1 MTMTNNLNKVET
13 VKKTGLEH
21 FLFNGQ
27 ALPFNVLTFWQWS
40 NSELL
45 GNALRGIL
53 AEYIVASSINC
64 TDNLRHQWDA
74 YDLITDSG
82 IKIEVK
88 SSSYLQSWNQNKLSS
103 LTFGIQETLYRKNK
117 GEKIKKRQA
126 DVYVFCVLSH
136 RDKKTVNPLDLNQ
149 WDFYVLSTKTLN
161 QNVGHQKKI
170 SLSSLLNLNPT
181 KVKYS
186 QLNQAIL
193 NYK

>member
-1 MTMTNNLNKVET
+1 MTNNLNKLET

-64 TDNLRHQWDA
+64 TDNLRQEWDA
-74 YDLITDSG
+74 YDLITDNG

-88 SSSYLQSWNQNKLSS
+88 SSSYLQSWQQNKLS
-103 LTFGIQETLYRKNK
+103 TIGFGIQETFDIEND
-117 GEKIKKRQA
+117 GEQIKKRQA

-136 RDKKTVNPLDLNQ
+136 KDKKTVNPLDLNQ

>member
-1 MTMTNNLNKVET
+1 MTNNLNKVET

-64 TDNLRHQWDA
+64 TDNLRQEWDA
-74 YDLITDSG
+74 YDLITDNG

-88 SSSYLQSWNQNKLSS
+88 SSSYLQSWQQNKLS
-103 LTFGIQETLYRKNK
+103 TIGFGIQETFDIEND
-117 GEKIKKRQA
+117 GEQIKKRQA

-136 RDKKTVNPLDLNQ
+136 KDKKTVNPLDLNQ

>member
-1 MTMTNNLNKVET
+1 MTNNLNKVET

-27 ALPFNVLTFWQWS
+27 ALPFTVLTFWQWS

-64 TDNLRHQWDA
+64 TDNLRQEWDA
-74 YDLITDSG
+74 YDLITDNG

-88 SSSYLQSWNQNKLSS
+88 SSSYLQSWQQNKLS
-103 LTFGIQETLYRKNK
+103 TIGFGIQETFDIEND
-117 GEKIKKRQA
+117 GEQIKKRQA

-136 RDKKTVNPLDLNQ
+136 KDKKTVNPLDLNQ

>member
-103 LTFGIQETLYRKNK
+103 LTFGIQETLYRK
-117 GEKIKKRQA
+117 
-126 DVYVFCVLSH
+126 
-136 RDKKTVNPLDLNQ
+136 LD
-149 WDFYVLSTKTLN
+149 FRVS
-161 QNVGHQKKI
+161 GF
-170 SLSSLLNLNPT
+170 SLR
-181 KVKYS
+181 V
-186 QLNQAIL
+186 
-193 NYK
+193 